1 MNYVKP
7 QKPLIQ
13 DGKGIYPITTID
25 QVVRADGR
33 RFSENEFNRVFQ
45 RNLLRPTLQTTTING
60 VTCTNN
66 GDGTYTLNGTST
78 TWTEF
83 TLLSLSSDAYKLNGL
98 KMVGCPKD
106 SPVPLRFAQY
116 DSSYSVIN
124 DINDFGNGAILTNND
139 NAIMTNITFAMSSG
153 ITCNN
158 LVFKPMLT
166 EDLNATYDD
175 FVSYDESL
183 VTGSQVLPIFN
194 NAGFKNSIFRG
205 QYLGT
210 SITTAQYNA
219 IANGT
224 FEDLYLGDYW
234 TIGGHNW
241 RIWGFNTFLRDGDS
255 ECTSP
260 HILLMPDDNYLKA
273 NGSDT
278 RYMKDSN
285 DTSGGFKATKFFTT
299 YASQIYNEL
308 TAYFGSHILSHR
320 ELISNATSNGLA
332 SGWEWASVTVGIPT
346 EINIYGSSVWGASKI
361 AGTGYNIGVNKT
373 VFPLAVVEPSLITNR
388 EHWWLHDVVSAS
400 RFADVY
406 DCGGANCAD
415 ASDPWV
421 GVRPYILIS

>member
-45 RNLLRPTLQTTTING
+45 RNLLRSILQTTTQNG

-66 GDGTYTLNGTST
+66 GDDTYTLNGTAST
-78 TWTEF
+78 ETIF
-83 TLLSLSSDAYKLNGL
+83 TLGSYSLSKGTYKLLALNISTAIAELYVDFRQDDGTQIIVNSPSGYVYNSNGQSGFL
-98 KMVGCPKD
+98 SRIIVG
-106 SPVPLRFAQY
+106 AGY
-116 DSSYSVIN
+116 
-124 DINDFGNGAILTNND
+124 
-139 NAIMTNITFAMSSG
+139 
-153 ITCNN
+153 TCNN
-158 LVFKPMLT
+158 LVVKPMIT

-175 FVSYDESL
+175 FVSYDDSL

-219 IANGT
+219 IANGL

-255 ECTSP
+255 DLTTN

-285 DTSGGFKATKFFTT
+285 DTSGGYKATKFFQT
-299 YASQIYNEL
+299 YAGQIYNEL
-308 TAYFGSHILSHR
+308 TPYFGSHILSHR
-320 ELISNATSNGLA
+320 ELISNATSNGKA
-332 SGWEWASVTVGIPT
+332 SGWEWVSVTVGIPT
-346 EINIYGSSVWGASKI
+346 EINIYGSSVWGASEI

-388 EHWWLHDVVSAS
+388 EGWWLRDVVSAS
-400 RFADVY
+400 AFAHV
-406 DCGGANCAD
+406 NAD
-415 ASDPWV
+415 GLAGDSAASVTWI